1 MRFKKFAAVVAAA
14 GALSFVAACSD
25 DSSSDANSSAAPSQT
40 DAGSTALPEGFPADV
55 PVVGSEY
62 KPYDAPA
69 SGAVGMEVVGATA
82 TSFDE
87 AVQKLKDA
95 GFTEAS
101 APSGSQSLRTA
112 TFTNAK
118 HVVGV
123 VGVEVGGEYRL
134 TYNVAPAS

>member
-1 MRFKKFAAVVAAA
+1 MRFKKFAAVVAAT
-14 GALSFVAACSD
+14 GALTFVAACSD
-25 DSSSDANSSAAPSQT
+25 DTSSDATSSDSSSQT
-40 DAGSTALPEGFPADV
+40 DAGSSALPEGFPTDV

-69 SGAVGMEVVGATA
+69 SNAVGMEVVGATA

-95 GFTEAS
+95 GYTEES
-101 APSGSQSLRTA
+101 APSGDPSMRTA
-112 TFTNAK
+112 TYTNAK
-118 HVVGV
+118 HIVGV
-123 VGVEVGGEYRL
+123 VGVEVGGEYRV